1 MTLDMSDSCL
11 FIFKPPSVVLLLHE
25 ESALLELLNQTVKCH
40 LLKFKSEF

>member
-25 ESALLELLNQTVKCH
+25 ESALLELLNQAVEVSFAKVQI
-40 LLKFKSEF
+40 